1 MRAAGT
7 LGSRLRVWNSKR
19 SMESLPWWS
28 NASTASR
35 GPGGRFGACIRRTC
49 ARLLVCPGHSSTR
62 PTWASARDVASLLG
76 RVIGSPRLERARR
89 QFAESV
95 LFNWLT
101 AGTDA
106 HAKNFALVHAR
117 GSVALAPL
125 YDLMSAALVTDG
137 QEAFYHGKLAM
148 KLGGQY
154 GIRRI
159 GWREVEKAATDLAV
173 DPGWFVGR
181 AKEMREA
188 IPAAFAEAIAEAEPV
203 IDPLMRRRFVDGITG
218 LVARLAQP

>member
-1 MRAAGT
+1 MELEAFDGEFALVVERFDRIERPGRPVRRLHQEDMCQA
-7 LGSRLRVWNSKR
+7 LGLPR
-19 SMESLPWWS
+19 SLKYQ
-28 NASTASR
+28 ADG
-35 GPGGRFGACIRRTC
+35 GP
-49 ARLLVCPGHSSTR
+49 
-62 PTWASARDVASLLG
+62 SARDVASLLG